1 MEAQMEAQGRA
12 NKYKNL
18 KPKEPL
24 PQNAGKGEE
33 VRRLLAL
40 NWTNAEIIKETG
52 CSSTFVSGLKYK
64 IKMLAQ
70 SIATSEKAKMKPKAR
85 RIRVAKVLPSNV
97 GKHDIVVRMLNEDMH
112 PVDIAKSTG
121 CTVKYAARLLWGMQ
135 RDARNNAGKKPK
147 APKVLR
153 PDEVQVG
160 GNHYKDN
167 KIQVWD
173 AIHDWGLGYF
183 SGNVIKY
190 VARHQKKSGLEDL
203 KKARHYLDKLIAV
216 WEAKTK

>member
-33 VRRLLAL
+33 VMRLLAL

-52 CSSTFVSGLKYK
+52 CSPTFVSGLKYK
-64 IKMLAQ
+64 IKWSAAQ
-70 SIATSEKAKMKPKAR
+70 AKMKP
-85 RIRVAKVLPSNV
+85 NV
-97 GKHDIVVRMLNEDMH
+97 GTHDIVVRMLNENRG
-112 PVDIAKSTG
+112 PIEIAKATG
-121 CTVKYAARLLWGMQ
+121 CTVKYASRIMWGMQ

-173 AIHDWGLGYF
+173 AINDWGLDYF

-190 VARHQKKSGLEDL
+190 VARHQKKNGIEDL
-203 KKARHYLDKLIAV
+203 KKAQHYLDKLIAV
-216 WEAKTK
+216 LEAKTK